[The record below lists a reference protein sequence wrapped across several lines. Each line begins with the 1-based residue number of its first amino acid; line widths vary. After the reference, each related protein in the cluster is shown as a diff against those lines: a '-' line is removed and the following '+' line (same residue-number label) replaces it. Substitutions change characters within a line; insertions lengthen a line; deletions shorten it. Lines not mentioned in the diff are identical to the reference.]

1 MNIEEEIIFMF
12 NQYRK
17 KADKLIVSRK
27 KIEESELE
35 QNSKDKKIKNIDT
48 KLRKLQDKYIKFLGI
63 NPKRKE

>member
-1 MNIEEEIIFMF
+1 MGIEEEIIFMF

-27 KIEESELE
+27 KIEESDLE

>member
-17 KADKLIVSRK
+17 KADKLIESIQKIKQSDLDDNIKKK
-27 KIEESELE
+27 KI
-35 QNSKDKKIKNIDT
+35 NNINK
-48 KLRKLQDKYIKFLGI
+48 KLRKLQDKYISFLGF

>member
-1 MNIEEEIIFMF
+1 MGIEEEIIFMF

>member
-1 MNIEEEIIFMF
+1 MGIEKEIIFMF

>member
-1 MNIEEEIIFMF
+1 MGIEEEIIFMF

-27 KIEESELE
+27 KIEGSELE

>member
-1 MNIEEEIIFMF
+1 MGIEEEIIFMF

-48 KLRKLQDKYIKFLGI
+48 KLRKIQDKYIKFLGI

>member
-1 MNIEEEIIFMF
+1 MGIEEEIIFMF

-35 QNSKDKKIKNIDT
+35 QNSKDKKIKIIDT

>member
-1 MNIEEEIIFMF
+1 MGIEEEIIFMF

-17 KADKLIVSRK
+17 KADKLIASRK

>member
-1 MNIEEEIIFMF
+1 MGIEEEIIFMF

-35 QNSKDKKIKNIDT
+35 QNSKDKINIKSI
-48 KLRKLQDKYIKFLGI
+48 F
-63 NPKRKE
+63 